1 MTKKIFLI
9 LLALFPVL
17 LFSQQVIKRGN
28 IYYLSNTLIIKYKN
42 GISPSVNS
50 INALFKKESSTNV
63 ANFKQL
69 YPDGTLLKGEKIL
82 SNIYLVNY
90 DSQDDPVTVARKIS
104 KAYEIE
110 YAEPRYIHTLTDSPN
125 DSLMVFQT
133 NLAKIS
139 ASKAWDITKGSASI
153 IIGIVD
159 TGVDWKHPDLAAHIV
174 KGIDL
179 GGLNGT
185 PDDDPSE
192 DAAPANF
199 KIWQPYHGTHVAGIA
214 SAVTNNR
221 TGVASIGY
229 NCSLMPVKVSRSDVR
244 DSDRGTPLVYYGFDG
259 IKYAA
264 DHGAKIISCSWGGY
278 AYSRYEQDVID
289 YVTAKGSLVVAAQ
302 GNDGKKTSFYPA
314 DYKNVL
320 SVGWCDS
327 DDKKNISANYGNDV
341 DVMAPGTFILSTWP
355 KEANN
360 NNNDYNII
368 SGSSMATPLVSGLAG
383 LVAARFPNYTPRQI
397 AEQIRVTADDIY
409 SINNT
414 TDLNYQLGKGRIN
427 AYRAVTETNSISVRA
442 TDVNF
447 NNSSGIYLTGDE
459 ITATLTLTN
468 YLKPVNGLNISV
480 NSSDSF
486 IQLTQTSLN
495 NISLDSNQSSSNK
508 AFFKFKIMP
517 GAPLDYDVNFLLK
530 YSAGT
535 YSDFQWVSLR
545 INPTYANHNSN
556 KITMSVTSKGTL
568 GFTDFPANIY
578 GNGFHFS
585 GGDNLLFE
593 GALMYGVSPT
603 ALMDGARETTE
614 QSKDFVMISPIK
626 IVTDQSGNQ
635 VGTTIFNDS
644 GAGTSS
650 MGIEV
655 NQKSYS
661 FANSP
666 DDKYIII
673 VDELKNKT
681 AKDINNL
688 YAGYYF
694 DWDMPAND
702 SGKDSTAYDTT
713 ENFGYAFYQNRT
725 VLNTIV
731 GAGVISSK
739 NYGYYPINNAATYGD
754 VRLFD
759 SNGYSDAEKWIT
771 ISSGIIKTDVG
782 YVDISFVVSD
792 GPINIPAG
800 KSAKFA
806 IAIAASDKLSD
817 LRNIFKQ
824 SRIKYQNELA
834 TDINQEKNIPAKY
847 FLSQNYPNPF
857 NPSTLI
863 SYQLS
868 ANSHV
873 TLKVYDL
880 LGREVATLVDE
891 FKQAGY
897 YNSQFSTFNLPAG
910 RQGYQLPSGIYFYRL
925 TAGNF
930 SETKKMMLVK

>member
-1 MTKKIFLI
+1 MITKKI
-9 LLALFPVL
+9 LLLLVLFPVL
-17 LFSQQVIKRGN
+17 LFTQQVIKKGN

-42 GISPSVNS
+42 GANLSLNS
-50 INALFKKESSTNV
+50 INDILKKDNSATVKNI
-63 ANFKQL
+63 KQL
-69 YPDGTLLKGEKIL
+69 YPGNALLKGKETL
-82 SNIYLVNY
+82 SNIYLINY
-90 DSQDDPVTVARKIS
+90 DSQEDPITVAKKIS
-104 KAYEIE
+104 KAFDVE
-110 YAEPRYIHTLTDSPN
+110 YAEPRYIHTPTDSPN
-125 DSLMVFQT
+125 DSLMVFQS

-139 ASKAWDITKGSASI
+139 AGKAWDITKGNSSI

-159 TGVDWKHPDLAAHIV
+159 TGIDWKHPDLAAHIV

-192 DAAPANF
+192 DAAPANY
-199 KIWQPYHGTHVAGIA
+199 KIYQPYHGTHVAGIA
-214 SAVTNNR
+214 SGVTNNR
-221 TGVASIGY
+221 IGIASIGY
-229 NCSLMPVKVSRSDVR
+229 NCSLMPVKVSRNDVR

-264 DHGAKIISCSWGGY
+264 DHGAKIINCSWGGY
-278 AYSRYEQDVID
+278 AYSHYEQDVID

-302 GNDGKKTSFYPA
+302 GNDGKTTAFYPA

-327 DDKKNISANYGNDV
+327 DDKKNISANYGNEV
-341 DVMAPGTFILSTWP
+341 DVMAPGTFIISTWP

-368 SGSSMATPLVSGLAG
+368 NGSSMATPLVSGLAG
-383 LVAARFPNYTPRQI
+383 LVASRFPNYTPQQI

-409 SINNT
+409 SVNNSA
-414 TDLNYQLGKGRIN
+414 DLNFQLGKGRIN
-427 AYRAVTETNSISVRA
+427 AYRAVTETNSVSVRV

-447 NNSSGIYLTGDE
+447 INNGSVIYLTGDE
-459 ITATLTLTN
+459 ITASLTLTN
-468 YLKPVNGLNISV
+468 YLKPVNGLNITI

-486 IQLTQTSLN
+486 IQLTQSSLN
-495 NISLDSNQSSSNK
+495 NISLDSNQSSANK
-508 AFFKFKIMP
+508 AFFKFKILQ
-517 GAPLDYDVNFLLK
+517 GAPLDYDVKFLLK
-530 YSAGT
+530 FNAGS
-535 YSDFQWVSLR
+535 YSDFQWISLR

-556 KITMSVTSKGTL
+556 KVTMSITSKGTL
-568 GFTDFPANIY
+568 GFTDFPANVY
-578 GNGFHFS
+578 GNGFHFN
-585 GGDNLLFE
+585 GGENLLFE
-593 GALMYGVSPT
+593 GALMFGTSSTV
-603 ALMDGARETTE
+603 LMDGARETTD

-626 IVTDQSGNQ
+626 IISDQAGNQ
-635 VGTTIFNDS
+635 IGTTIFNDS
-644 GAGTSS
+644 GAGTGS

-661 FANSP
+661 YINSP

-681 AKDINNL
+681 AKDITNL

-694 DWDMPAND
+694 DWDMPATD
-702 SGKDSTAYDTT
+702 SGMDSTAYDTN
-713 ENFGYAFYQNRT
+713 ENFGYAFYKNKT

-759 SNGYSDAEKWIT
+759 SNGYTDAEKWIS
-771 ISSGIIKTDVG
+771 ISSGIVKTDIG

-806 IAIAASDKLSD
+806 IAIAASDNIFE

-824 SRIKYQNELA
+824 SRAKYQNELA
-834 TDINQEKNIPAKY
+834 TGMYQENKIPDKY

-857 NPSTLI
+857 NPETLI
-863 SYQLS
+863 RYQIPEAS
-868 ANSHV
+868 NVS
-873 TLKVYDL
+873 LKVFDL
-880 LGREVATLVDE
+880 LGREITTLVDE
-891 FKQAGY
+891 FKQPGTY
-897 YNSQFSTFNLPAG
+897 EVKLSGDHIERSPVI
-910 RQGYQLPSGIYFYRL
+910 PSGVYFYTLR
-925 TAGNF
+925 AGNYT
-930 SETKKMMLVK
+930 STKKMLLMK